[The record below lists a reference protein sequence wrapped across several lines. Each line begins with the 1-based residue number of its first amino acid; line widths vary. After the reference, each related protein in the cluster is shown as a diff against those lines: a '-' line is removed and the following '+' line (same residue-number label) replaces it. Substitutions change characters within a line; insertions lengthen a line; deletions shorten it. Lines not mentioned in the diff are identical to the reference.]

1 MVETLDSWIAAVGPL
16 AFLALGLAA
25 LIEYVFPPFPGDTIL
40 LLGGVYAVRG
50 DKPWW
55 LVLIVIT
62 VGSVLGAA
70 INYWVGM
77 KVAGRFE
84 HRDRPFL
91 GLTHEKFH
99 AHQARMRKRG
109 TLLLIANRFM
119 PGVRGI
125 IFLAA
130 GAAMIPFGRVVTL
143 GAISALAWNAMVI
156 GLGIAVGGNV
166 ERLAYLLGRY
176 QTAAISLIAIGALGA
191 VVRFW
196 LRKKKPATE

>member
-16 AFLALGLAA
+16 AFVALGLAA
-25 LIEYVFPPFPGDTIL
+25 LLEYVFPPFPGDTIL

-55 LVLIVIT
+55 LVLLVIT
-62 VGSVLGAA
+62 VGSVAGAA

-84 HRDRPFL
+84 HRNRPFL

-99 AHQARMRKRG
+99 ALQARMRKRG
-109 TLLLIANRFM
+109 TLLLLANRFM

-130 GAAMIPFGRVVTL
+130 GAAMIPFGRVVGL
-143 GAISALAWNAMVI
+143 GAVSALAWNAMVI
-156 GLGIAVGGNV
+156 GLGIAVGGNA
-166 ERLAYLLGRY
+166 ETLATLLGRY
-176 QTAAISLIAIGALGA
+176 QTAAFALFGIAAVGAL
-191 VVRFW
+191 VRFW
-196 LRKKKPATE
+196 LRRRKPPID